1 MDKIFHNLFNFSKSG
16 SGKQSALTYCA
27 NMLDFDMRVNVK
39 GSYEALLQNLKEA
52 YVLANNENPQ
62 VILVNIGEN
71 DPHAEKIFDTLNKIF
86 HYYDIP
92 GVFRY
97 NYSKYFLYVQIVHLK
112 SLL

>member
-1 MDKIFHNLFNFSKSG
+1 
-16 SGKQSALTYCA
+16 
-27 NMLDFDMRVNVK
+27 MRVNIK
-39 GSYEALLQNLKEA
+39 GSYEALLKNLKEA

-71 DPHAEKIFDTLNKIF
+71 DPDAEKIFDTLNKIF

-97 NYSKYFLYVQIVHLK
+97 NYIQLISINMYSRENLKKHEIYIDYF
-112 SLL
+112 SLTIDMAALPSI